1 MANTISQMA
10 PKDMLSGIILIK
22 RKKNISNYRKGK
34 KNFFFQMTQIS
45 PITFFYARWVER
57 RSHYILHLVIEEI
70 LFNHV

>member
-34 KNFFFQMTQIS
+34 KNFFFK
-45 PITFFYARWVER
+45 
-57 RSHYILHLVIEEI
+57 
-70 LFNHV
+70 